1 MTTPFS
7 PTQGEIALVNQIFS
21 KHDPQKFGV
30 ITGDVAVRI
39 FGSANLSAN
48 ILGQIWAIADSD
60 NQGFLARKGVSVA
73 VRLIGWAQK
82 GETVSADLIN
92 KRECDGFSHCDTCG
106 SSLTKLDLL
115 PSLLAIPR
123 PRNPAG
129 PLAPLRS
136 LQSLRPLLVF
146 RLYCLRKTR
155 RNSRGTST
163 AVTL

>member
-1 MTTPFS
+1 MATPFS
-7 PTQGEIALVNQIFS
+7 PTQGELALVNQIFS

-48 ILGQIWAIADSD
+48 VLGQIWAIADAD
-60 NQGFLARKGVSVA
+60 HQGFLTRKGVSVV
-73 VRLIGWAQK
+73 VRLIGWAQR
-82 GETVSADLIN
+82 GETLSADLVN
-92 KRECDGFSHCDTCG
+92 KRECDRLSHCGTY
-106 SSLTKLDLL
+106 SSPSTKPALL
-115 PSLLAIPR
+115 PSLPGIPH

-129 PLAPLRS
+129 RSVPLRS
-136 LQSLRPLLVF
+136 LRSLLVF
-146 RLYCLRKTR
+146 LLHCLPKIR